1 MSDDQLINKKF
12 HTLQRDK
19 IVKDH
24 EKFIYNEIGN
34 RIIHSLEGIKFSI
47 ENCLEIGPSSNTIY
61 YAILSKF
68 NQIEYYNIDISK
80 KILEKSLAKDHSISL
95 DHDEWKLNDKKF
107 DLIISNFYLHLTNN
121 FDLLLKKINGS
132 LTNKGFFIASVP
144 GINCFHELKS
154 SMMQADIEI
163 YGGIY
168 RRFMKLF
175 SVEIISS
182 LLKKNDYKIPV
193 IEVDTL
199 ELRYRKFSSLL
210 RDVRYLGNSNVYE
223 DRKKN
228 FERKNYFKKV
238 EEIYFENYSKSNQFI
253 LQLEILYITAWKENS
268 IIK

>member
-1 MSDDQLINKKF
+1 MDHQLINKKF
-12 HTLQRDK
+12 HALQRDK
-19 IVKDH
+19 IIRDP
-24 EKFIYNEIGN
+24 EKFIYNEIGK
-34 RIIHSLEGIKFSI
+34 RMILSLEGIKFSI
-47 ENCLEIGPSSNTIY
+47 ENCLEIGLSSKKISQE
-61 YAILSKF
+61 ILSRF
-68 NQIEYYNIDISK
+68 NQIDYSNIDISK
-80 KILEKSLAKDHSISL
+80 KILEKNLTSNNLILL
-95 DHDEWKLNDKKF
+95 DHDKWELNNKKF

-121 FDLLLKKINGS
+121 FDLLLKNINHS
-132 LTNKGFFIASVP
+132 LSNKGFFIATVP

-199 ELRYRKFSSLL
+199 ELRYKKFSSLL

-238 EEIYFENYSKSNQFI
+238 EEIYFENYSNSNQFI